1 MAGYSSLWV
10 GYKLFFQ
17 AMDLNVSK
25 SGVYRIYPH
34 GGFELITRESVKELK
49 RNIKCLYKYDRKCFC
64 ICQYICMSES
74 RQDIF
79 APHMADSDG

>member
-1 MAGYSSLWV
+1 MFDKHLNHDMEESCTCHGIIGNEPITCGSGPLLCMAGYSSLWV

-34 GGFELITRESVKELK
+34 GGFELITRESVK
-49 RNIKCLYKYDRKCFC
+49 
-64 ICQYICMSES
+64 
-74 RQDIF
+74 
-79 APHMADSDG
+79 